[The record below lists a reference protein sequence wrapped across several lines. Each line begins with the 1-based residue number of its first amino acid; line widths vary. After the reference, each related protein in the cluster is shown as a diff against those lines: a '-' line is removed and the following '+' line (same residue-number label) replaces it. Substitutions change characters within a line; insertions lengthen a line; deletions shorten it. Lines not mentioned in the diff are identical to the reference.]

1 MIRSSLRLMTVLL
14 IFFCTHAQ
22 ASGAVVL
29 PDCQHEAIA
38 FLNRPTQYT
47 FNTLV
52 GVDEARCWP
61 VIGSSNSNLQRLINS
76 VQEGKSW
83 AAQYLATNLT
93 RLDGGNLEDSL
104 IALGQFSDHSMKRFL
119 SFAEKG
125 QISKHELADA
135 VTMLPLSLS
144 DDPAAQLSALKARR
158 NLVTR
163 INQDDLS
170 DQKALAL
177 KAIDGF
183 IAQIKA
189 TTPPA
194 FGK

>member
-1 MIRSSLRLMTVLL
+1 
-14 IFFCTHAQ
+14 
-22 ASGAVVL
+22 
-29 PDCQHEAIA
+29 
-38 FLNRPTQYT
+38 
-47 FNTLV
+47 
-52 GVDEARCWP
+52 
-61 VIGSSNSNLQRLINS
+61 
-76 VQEGKSW
+76 
-83 AAQYLATNLT
+83 
-93 RLDGGNLEDSL
+93 
-104 IALGQFSDHSMKRFL
+104 MKRFL
-119 SFAEKG
+119 SFANKG
-125 QISKHELADA
+125 QISKHELTDA

-183 IAQIKA
+183 MGQIKA

-194 FGK
+194 FLKTGGQ